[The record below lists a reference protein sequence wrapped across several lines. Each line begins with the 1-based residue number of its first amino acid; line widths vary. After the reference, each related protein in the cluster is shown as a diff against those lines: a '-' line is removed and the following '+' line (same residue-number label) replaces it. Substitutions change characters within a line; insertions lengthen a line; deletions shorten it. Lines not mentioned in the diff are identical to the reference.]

1 MRVVPWL
8 LTRRGTAVPIAI
20 VITCTSYSA
29 SCSQVAKDLRAF
41 FASILTTRI
50 EPVEG
55 LFVVEGAEVG
65 ENIEKDFIRKLE
77 N

>member
-1 MRVVPWL
+1 
-8 LTRRGTAVPIAI
+8 
-20 VITCTSYSA
+20 
-29 SCSQVAKDLRAF
+29 LRAF